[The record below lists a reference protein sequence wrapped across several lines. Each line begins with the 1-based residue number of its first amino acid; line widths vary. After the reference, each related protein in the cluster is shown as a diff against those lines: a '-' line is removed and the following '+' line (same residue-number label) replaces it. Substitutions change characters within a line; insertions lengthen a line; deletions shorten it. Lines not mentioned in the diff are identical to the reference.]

1 MKADTL
7 TLTKVFYRPVRYQ
20 IPMFQRPYVWTQEL
34 QWEPLWEDVQ
44 ALVERQ
50 MDDSEA
56 NDDIAHFLG
65 AIVLEQIPGQTGF
78 LETRSVIDGQQ
89 RLTTLQLLIAAARSV
104 ALEHG
109 AVRVAEL
116 LGSLIFNDDKLC
128 ATPSDRFKVRPT
140 EYDRLAFEAA
150 MGGVALTGKHEGQ
163 RISNAFE
170 FFRRRVDEWVRE
182 EGAPAAE
189 RLEALNKAAWQLIE
203 CVVID
208 LDREDNA
215 QVIFE
220 TLNAR
225 GTPLLAADLVKNL
238 LFQPSSAREPVR
250 EDLYD
255 RYWKPLDSDHWR
267 RDIRQGRLVRPRI
280 DVFIM
285 HWLTMTLR
293 REVVIHQLY
302 PDFRSYLKRQEG
314 GSDQVIGDLAASA
327 AVYDRFEA
335 FPHRSQEGQ
344 FFYRLGEMDT
354 TTVLPLLLWMW
365 GRNGLPESER
375 AIAIRA
381 IESWL
386 VRRMVLRQTAKNY
399 NGIFLALLNRLAAGQ
414 ANGTDVVEYLRHLD
428 HETGGWPDDLAFV
441 EQLKS
446 SPLYQSIV
454 RRRLRMLLEALEE
467 GLGTDLSEHVSRN
480 QLTVEHV
487 LPQQWHQ
494 HWPLPP
500 ADDSEQLAAR
510 RDYLKH
516 TLGNLTLVTGRLNSA
531 ASNAPWSDKRD
542 TLNRHSVLLI
552 SSDVRTAGEWGEPQ
566 IEARSQ
572 RLAELAVRIWPGPD
586 APEWGLPPR
595 NRVSSAA
602 GPATPQVA
610 AVTADRHNPGPRS
623 AQLPP
628 RVDYEPPGL
637 PSDVQELIERRAGAH
652 VADLAR
658 SFAHVALSSDGVA
671 LRVQRSKN
679 EPTYFQVR
687 SDHLTYVVAYVNP
700 RPKDVRIDFRLPRDQ
715 ELYGR
720 ARLRTNSRDA
730 YAVQLYM
737 SEPED
742 LDVARRLLTDAL
754 ALGGTE
760 SRP

>member
-7 TLTKVFYRPVRYQ
+7 TLTKVFYRPVKYQ

-50 MDDSEA
+50 MDDTEA

-89 RLTTLQLLIAAARSV
+89 RLTTLQLFVAAARSI

-109 AVRVAEL
+109 ATRAAEL
-116 LGSLIFNDDKLC
+116 LGGLIFNDDKLC

-140 EYDRLAFEAA
+140 EFDRSAFEAA
-150 MGGVALTGKHEGQ
+150 IGGVALTGKHEGQ
-163 RISNAFE
+163 RISSAFE
-170 FFRRRVDEWVRE
+170 FFRRSIGEWVRE
-182 EGAPAAE
+182 DGSPAAE

-215 QVIFE
+215 QIIFE

-238 LFQPSSAREPVR
+238 LFQPSSAHEPVR

-302 PDFRSYLKRQEG
+302 PDFRAYLKRQAG
-314 GSDQVIGDLAASA
+314 GSDAVIADLAASA
-327 AVYDRFEA
+327 AVYDRFET
-335 FPHRSQEGQ
+335 FPHRSHEGL

-354 TTVLPLLLWMW
+354 TTALPLLLWMW
-365 GRNGLPESER
+365 GPNGLTETER
-375 AIAIRA
+375 SIAIRA

-386 VRRMVLRQTAKNY
+386 VRRMVLRHTAKNY
-399 NGIFLALLNRLAAGQ
+399 NGIFLTLLNRLASGEATG
-414 ANGTDVVEYLRHLD
+414 AAVVNYLRSLD
-428 HETGGWPDDLAFV
+428 NETGGWPDDDAFM

-446 SPLYQSIV
+446 SPLYHSIV
-454 RRRLRMLLEALEE
+454 RRRLRMVLEALEE
-467 GLGTDLSEHVSRN
+467 SLGTDLSEHVSKN
-480 QLTVEHV
+480 QLTVEHI
-487 LPQQWHQ
+487 LPQQWQ
-494 HWPLPP
+494 AHWPLPP
-500 ADDSEQLAAR
+500 NDDPEHLASR

-516 TLGNLTLVTGRLNSA
+516 TLGNLTLITGKLNSV
-531 ASNAPWSDKRD
+531 ASNAPWHNKKD
-542 TLNRHSVLLI
+542 TLNHHSVLLI
-552 SSDVRTAGEWGEPQ
+552 STDVRTAVEWDESQ

-572 RLAELAVRIWPGPD
+572 RLAEQALKIWPGPD
-586 APEWGLPPR
+586 APEWGVEPSPRPQSSAGSTGLSAGDPVAASTSSNSPPLPLAESSGDESEVGRLPPA
-595 NRVSSAA
+595 VS
-602 GPATPQVA
+602 
-610 AVTADRHNPGPRS
+610 
-623 AQLPP
+623 
-628 RVDYEPPGL
+628 
-637 PSDVQELIERRAGAH
+637 ELIERRSGPA
-652 VADLAR
+652 VAPLVR
-658 SFAHVALSSDGVA
+658 SFAVDALSRDGVE
-671 LRVQRSKN
+671 LRVQNSKN
-679 EPTYFQVR
+679 EPSYFQVR
-687 SDHLTYVVAYVNP
+687 SDRLRHVVAYVNP
-700 RPKDVRIDFRLPRDQ
+700 GPNDVRIDFRLPRDHD
-715 ELYGR
+715 LYGR
-720 ARLRTNSRDA
+720 ARIRTNPDDA
-730 YAVQLYM
+730 YAIQLYM
-737 SEPED
+737 SD
-742 LDVARRLLTDAL
+742 QGDVDVARSLLVDAL
-754 ALGGTE
+754 AREG
-760 SRP
+760 

>member
-7 TLTKVFYRPVRYQ
+7 TLTKVFFRPVKYQ

-50 MDDSEA
+50 MDDTEA

-89 RLTTLQLLIAAARSV
+89 RLTTLQLFVAAARSV
-104 ALEHG
+104 ALEYG
-109 AVRVAEL
+109 ATRAAEL
-116 LGSLIFNDDKLC
+116 LGGLIFNDDKLC

-140 EYDRLAFEAA
+140 EYDRAAFEAA
-150 MGGVALTGKHEGQ
+150 MGGVAMTGKHEGQ

-170 FFRRRVDEWVRE
+170 YFRRSIDEWVRE
-182 EGAPAAE
+182 DGASPAE

-238 LFQPSSAREPVR
+238 LFQPSSAHEPVR

-302 PDFRSYLKRQEG
+302 PDFRAYLKRQEG
-314 GSDQVIGDLAASA
+314 GSDQVIGDLSASA
-327 AVYDRFEA
+327 AVYDSFET
-335 FPHRSQEGQ
+335 FPHRSQEGL

-354 TTVLPLLLWMW
+354 TTALPLLLWMW
-365 GRNGLPESER
+365 GPNGLPEAER
-375 AIAIRA
+375 RIAIRA

-399 NGIFLALLNRLAAGQ
+399 NGIFLTLLNRLTSGEATGA
-414 ANGTDVVEYLRHLD
+414 VVVNYLRNLD
-428 HETGGWPDDLAFV
+428 NETGGWPDDDEFV
-441 EQLKS
+441 EQLKT
-446 SPLYQSIV
+446 SPLYHSIV
-454 RRRLRMLLEALEE
+454 RRRLRMVLEALEE
-467 GLGTDLSEHVSRN
+467 SLGTDLSEHVSRN

-487 LPQQWHQ
+487 LPQQWQ
-494 HWPLPP
+494 AHWPLPP
-500 ADDSEQLAAR
+500 SDDPEQLTAR
-510 RDYLKH
+510 RDYIKH
-516 TLGNLTLVTGRLNSA
+516 TLGNLTLITGKLNSA
-531 ASNAPWSDKRD
+531 ASNAPWRDKRD
-542 TLNRHSVLLI
+542 TLNHHSVLLI
-552 SSDVRTAGEWGEPQ
+552 SSDIRTADEWGESQ

-572 RLAELAVRIWPGPD
+572 RLAEQALKIWPGPD
-586 APEWGLPPR
+586 ALEWGVEPAPKPHATAASADSTSDAAEAATGGPSGPLSSLPGI
-595 NRVSSAA
+595 S
-602 GPATPQVA
+602 GDE
-610 AVTADRHNPGPRS
+610 ADPGR
-623 AQLPP
+623 
-628 RVDYEPPGL
+628 L
-637 PSDVQELIERRAGAH
+637 PSDITELIERRAGPA
-652 VADLAR
+652 VAALVRTFAVDALAT
-658 SFAHVALSSDGVA
+658 DGVE
-671 LRVQRSKN
+671 LRVQNSKN
-679 EPTYFQVR
+679 EPSYFQVR
-687 SDHLTYVVAYVNP
+687 SDRFSHVVAYVNP
-700 RPKDVRIDFRLPRDQ
+700 GPNEVRIDFRLPRDH

-720 ARLRTNSRDA
+720 ARVRANPDDV
-730 YAVQLYM
+730 YAIQLYM
-737 SEPED
+737 SEEAD
-742 LDVARRLLTDAL
+742 IDVARSLLVDAL
-754 ALGGTE
+754 ARDGA
-760 SRP
+760 